1 VPLVYKPAMTA
12 TVVAT
17 LNAISAKL
25 TTATL
30 LQMDNAIIIQH
41 ADMHGRRRLLKTQ
54 GLTLLSN

>member
-1 VPLVYKPAMTA
+1 MVPLVYKPAMTA

-17 LNAISAKL
+17 LNAIAAKL

-41 ADMHGRRRLLKTQ
+41 ADYATVAAGSSRPKA
-54 GLTLLSN
+54 